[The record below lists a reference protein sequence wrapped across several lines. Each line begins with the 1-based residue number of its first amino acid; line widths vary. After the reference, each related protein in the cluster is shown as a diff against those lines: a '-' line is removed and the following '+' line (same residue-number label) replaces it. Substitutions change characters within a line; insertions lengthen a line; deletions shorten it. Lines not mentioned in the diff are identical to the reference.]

1 VAVVNSVGERLREAR
16 LARQLTQEQ
25 LAKGLAT
32 KGFISQVERNRATPS
47 LAKLRLLAERLGL
60 PLGHF
65 TGDPAP
71 LEVTYLRKSAE
82 LAVKAKEP
90 DRALALVDEAAAL
103 TLTANERAD
112 LLRIKGTALDEMHR
126 LPEALVAHQNA
137 AALAPVDDPELN
149 GAIYCE
155 IATVL
160 NEQEQ
165 FNSAVEA
172 GLRALQWLDRSKHA
186 DPGLRARILTNLGR
200 STYYLGQ
207 LDQAHAYMSRGLEA
221 ASDGE
226 SLHRIAGAHMSLGV
240 TARARGNLD
249 EAIEHCNRALEMWAR
264 LGQERSANRVLNN
277 IGDVHFAAGRRRLAW
292 DFQERCLVRSRELG
306 DDFMIGCTALEL
318 ARYALA
324 EGELDLAVGFAQESQ
339 AAAQRDG
346 DHMRQAVAT
355 AIEGAA
361 SDRLGRPAI
370 AKRLFRTAMT
380 MLLEREVA
388 GKLAEVC
395 AMYAELLQRRG
406 EADRAFVFMR
416 VAAERDF
423 SKLPALMRARK

>member
-1 VAVVNSVGERLREAR
+1 MNSVGERLREAR
-16 LARQLTQEQ
+16 LARRLTQEQ

-32 KGFISQVERNRATPS
+32 KGFISQVERNRAMPS
-47 LAKLRLLAERLGL
+47 LSKLRLMAERLGM
-60 PLGHF
+60 PLGYF
-65 TGDPAP
+65 TGDSSP
-71 LEVTYLRKSAE
+71 LELSYLRKSAE

-90 DRALALVDEAAAL
+90 DRALSLIEEANAY
-103 TLTANERAD
+103 TLTANERAN
-112 LLRIKGTALDEMHR
+112 LLRIKGTALDEMQR

-137 AALAPVDDPELN
+137 AAAAPPDDPELN

-155 IATVL
+155 IGTVL

-172 GLRALQWLDRSKHA
+172 GLRALQWLDRAKHA
-186 DPGLRARILTNLGR
+186 DPALRARILNNLGR

-207 LDQAHAYMSRGLEA
+207 LDQAHAYFGKGLDA
-221 ASDGE
+221 ASDAE
-226 SLHRIAGAHMSLGV
+226 SLYRIANAHVGLGV
-240 TARARGNLD
+240 SARAQGKLD
-249 EAIEHCNRALEMWAR
+249 EAIEHCNRALELWAR

-277 IGDVHFAAGRRRLAW
+277 IGDVHYAAGRRRQAW
-292 DFQERCLVRSRELG
+292 DSQERCLVRSRELG

-318 ARYALA
+318 ARYALDDGK
-324 EGELDLAVGFAQESQ
+324 GELAVRFARESQ
-339 AAAQRDG
+339 SAARRAS

-361 SDRLGRPAI
+361 AERSGRRSMAN
-370 AKRLFRTAMT
+370 RLFRTAMS

-395 AMYAELLQRRG
+395 AMYAEVLRGRG
-406 EADRAFVFMR
+406 EADRAFKFMR